1 MKKNVIFIG
10 VSIIL
15 LILLGIGV
23 SYSMWNM
30 SNMQDTT
37 NVISTTE
44 CFDISITSQENSIKL
59 ENAYPI
65 SDAKGKSLTPFTFTI
80 KNTCDIVVSY
90 SINLES
96 LKGTTLSSEFLK
108 VMINNISPK
117 KLNSYEKVSIVN
129 SGSIESRV
137 LDTGTIY
144 KNKIKEYSL
153 RLWMDYD
160 TTMEDLDNEIKSLK
174 AKIVVTGVPS
184 TEEEPSTVLLTDK
197 ITEVANSDT
206 VDIATDDP
214 DNNIRYIGADP
225 NNYVYFNCSDY
236 NNQSDSTC
244 EKWRIIGLF
253 NNITKSDGTKENLIK
268 IIRYESIGAY
278 SLDNKNVSTGAETDY
293 GKNDWTTAR
302 LSYLLNPGYESESVG
317 GSLYYNAKSGTCYY
331 GQNNATT
338 SCDFSSTGLKN
349 DTTKNAIESVVWNL
363 GGSPTFEDVTAS
375 MFYERERGTTVYSGR
390 PTTWT
395 GKIGLMYPS
404 DYGYATAGG
413 SSTSRSTCLSTV
425 LYSWDSSSYSD
436 CKGNDYLHKS
446 SYYQWTLAPNSSNS
460 GIVFLVGS
468 RGAVYGYNAHY
479 AHGVRP
485 TLYLK
490 SNLTVIDGSGSST
503 NPYKLGLQ

>member
-1 MKKNVIFIG
+1 MKKNFIFIG

-15 LILLGIGV
+15 LILLRIGV

-80 KNTCDIVVSY
+80 KNTCDIAVSY

-117 KLNSYEKVSIVN
+117 KLNSYEKVSNVN
-129 SGSIESRV
+129 SGSIESRL

-153 RLWMDYD
+153 RLWIDYD
-160 TTMEDLDNEIKSLK
+160 TTMEDLNNEIKSLK
-174 AKIVVTGVPS
+174 SKIVVTGVPS

-197 ITEVANSDT
+197 ITEVTNSDI

-214 DNNIRYIGADP
+214 DNNIRYIGANP
-225 NNYVYFNCSDY
+225 YNYVYFNCSDY

-253 NNITKSDGTKENLIK
+253 NNITKSDGTKENLVK
-268 IIRYESIGAY
+268 IIRDESIGSY
-278 SLDNKNVSTGAETDY
+278 SWDY
-293 GKNDWTTAR
+293 TSNGSYTSDWTNSTMQQM
-302 LSYLLNPGYESESVG
+302 LNSGA
-317 GSLYYNAKSGTCYY
+317 YYNRTTGIYYNKS
-331 GQNNATT
+331 T
-338 SCDFSSTGLKN
+338 SSINVDFTSTGLKN
-349 DTTKNAIESVVWNL
+349 NKTKNMIENVIWNL
-363 GGSPTFEDVTAS
+363 GGTENYTTEDDGLTIQW
-375 MFYERERGTTVYSGR
+375 YEYERGTTVYSGR

-404 DYGYATAGG
+404 DYGYATGG
-413 SSTSRSTCLSTV
+413 GATINRASCLNAELNGWNSSLV
-425 LYSWDSSSYSD
+425 SD
-436 CKGNDYLHKS
+436 CKNNDYLYIGS
-446 SYYQWTLAPNSSNS
+446 FQWTISPYSRYGSIAFNVNQAGNVS
-460 GIVFLVGS
+460 GNYTQYIGMI
-468 RGAVYGYNAHY
+468 
-479 AHGVRP
+479 RP

-490 SNLTVIDGSGSST
+490 SNLIVIDGSGSST
-503 NPYKLGLQ
+503 NPYQLGIQ